1 MAEFVVCLPVFFLL
15 VIGGVQYAL
24 WSHASHL
31 ARAAAE
37 QGSQVAS
44 GYGSTP
50 AAGTQAAQ
58 SFIATTGPGT
68 LTNPQVVDQHAVGR
82 CGPGDR
88 HRSGPG
94 PHPVARSQSVGHQQC
109 TDPGVPDQW
118 VTGDRR
124 IRGDEGQAI
133 AELVI
138 VAPVLLIIIV
148 LMVALGR
155 VDSAQGDV
163 ESAAR
168 AGVQAAV
175 VQADAANAQTQAT
188 SAVTSTLAGAGLTCP
203 APQIT
208 TDTSNFVAGGT
219 VSVSVTCV
227 TSLADVSVPGVPG
240 SKTLSA
246 TAVAH
251 IDVFRTVGGG
261 T

>member
-1 MAEFVVCLPVFFLL
+1 
-15 VIGGVQYAL
+15 
-24 WSHASHL
+24 
-31 ARAAAE
+31 
-37 QGSQVAS
+37 VA
-44 GYGSTP
+44 
-50 AAGTQAAQ
+50 
-58 SFIATTGPGT
+58 
-68 LTNPQVVDQHAVGR
+68 
-82 CGPGDR
+82 DR
-88 HRSGPG
+88 G
-94 PHPVARSQSVGHQQC
+94 
-109 TDPGVPDQW
+109 
-118 VTGDRR
+118 RR

-138 VAPVLLIIIV
+138 VAPVLLLVIV

-155 VDSAQGDV
+155 IDSAQGDV
-163 ESAAR
+163 DSAAR

-175 VQADAANAQTQAT
+175 VQANGADAQTQAT

-227 TSLADVSVPGVPG
+227 TSMADVSVPGVPG
-240 SKTLSA
+240 SKTLTA

-251 IDVFRTVGGG
+251 IDEFRTVGGA